1 MEQVMKLEDFMR
13 ELSESGANGTSQF
26 KLRNENIQSKD
37 RTARIPKIKK
47 EIKKKDK
54 LLIPLELAIPFN
66 PMTGV
71 ADDTY
76 GPDSKFRPILSATKV
91 SLMLKELANR
101 NEATKKAFMTRAGVE
116 EWDTSDTTQLT
127 AEDRAIFKKYLVP
140 VVYTLPVVNVNI
152 PALTS
157 TYGRDYTINV
167 ERDPITGNL
176 LNPDDEPLVL
186 QANRFFRDVC
196 YEEVAD
202 YQKKIDEGIINDTE
216 KVQSQTKQN
225 IYGKNPVSDD
235 HPSNWLVVVDLPL
248 KNNYELD
255 TENGISYAGMNVEE
269 LRSRLYLIRMNKAL
283 KDSMDKYKSG
293 EWTKFDKYYDY
304 WEIDMSCPNE
314 GNTPQEIGQG
324 TNYEKPQEMV
334 VEFAHFEKLN
344 QAIVDYLDDRQ
355 DIEKIFLASVRI
367 APYDSR
373 VESQIATA
381 LKTVIDLK
389 SEWVTDEVIKRHAE
403 FLTIVMG
410 EEADAALLEVE
421 MGESERAAGV
431 LDENKSKE
439 EYDLNKMMTDD
450 AEEINLEELD
460 VLTGTVE

>member
-1 MEQVMKLEDFMR
+1 MEQVMKLEDFMK
-13 ELSESGANGTSQF
+13 ELSENGLDGTSKY
-26 KLRNENIQSKD
+26 KLRNENIQSRD
-37 RTARIPKIKK
+37 RTARLPKVKK
-47 EIKKKDK
+47 ELKKKEK

-66 PMTGV
+66 PMTGKV
-71 ADDTY
+71 DDTY
-76 GPDSKFRPILSATKV
+76 GPDNKFRPILSATKV

-101 NEATKKAFMTRAGVE
+101 NEDTKKAFMSRAGVE
-116 EWDTSDTTQLT
+116 SWDTSDATQLT
-127 AEDRAIFKKYLVP
+127 VEDRAIFKKYLVP

-152 PALTS
+152 PALTG

-196 YEEVAD
+196 YEEIAA
-202 YQKKIDEGIINDTE
+202 YQKKIDDGIVNDTE
-216 KVQSQTKQN
+216 KVQLQTKQN

-235 HPSNWLVVVDLPL
+235 HPSNWLVVIDLPL
-248 KNNYELD
+248 RNNYVLD

-283 KDSMDKYKSG
+283 KDSLDKYKNG
-293 EWTKFDKYYDY
+293 EWTKYDKYYDY

-314 GNTPQEIGQG
+314 GNTPAEIGQG

-334 VEFAHFEKLN
+334 EEFAHFEKLN
-344 QAIVDYLDDRQ
+344 QAIIDYLNDRQ

-367 APYDSR
+367 APYDNR
-373 VESQIATA
+373 VEGQLATA
-381 LKTVIDLK
+381 LKTVIDLN
-389 SEWVTDEVIKRHAE
+389 SEWVTEEVIKRHAD

-410 EEADAALLEVE
+410 EEADAILLEVE
-421 MGESERAAGV
+421 MGASNRAAGE
-431 LDENKSKE
+431 LNESKSKE
-439 EYDLNKMMTDD
+439 EYDLNKILTD
-450 AEEINLEELD
+450 EEEDVNLEELD
-460 VLTGTVE
+460 ILEGTE